1 MAMTFAELVRQLKEY
16 DELTVLELLEISAED
31 ILERFP
37 DKIEERFDY
46 LEEQVS
52 EETDSATQGFED

>member
-31 ILERFP
+31 IVERFS

-52 EETDSATQGFED
+52 EAETETYSE

>member
-31 ILERFP
+31 IVERFS
-37 DKIEERFDY
+37 DKIEERFDF
-46 LEEQVS
+46 LEEQLDES
-52 EETDSATQGFED
+52 REDREET

>member
-31 ILERFP
+31 IVERFQDRIE
-37 DKIEERFDY
+37 DKFDY
-46 LEEQVS
+46 LEEQIS
-52 EETDSATQGFED
+52 EAETETYSE

>member
-31 ILERFP
+31 IVERFQ
-37 DKIEERFDY
+37 DKIEDRFDY
-46 LEEQVS
+46 IEEQIS
-52 EETDSATQGFED
+52 EAETEAYSE

>member
-31 ILERFP
+31 IVERFG

-52 EETDSATQGFED
+52 EAETEAYSE

>member
-31 ILERFP
+31 IVERFS
-37 DKIEERFDY
+37 DKIEDRFDY
-46 LEEQVS
+46 IEEQIS
-52 EETDSATQGFED
+52 EAETEAYSE